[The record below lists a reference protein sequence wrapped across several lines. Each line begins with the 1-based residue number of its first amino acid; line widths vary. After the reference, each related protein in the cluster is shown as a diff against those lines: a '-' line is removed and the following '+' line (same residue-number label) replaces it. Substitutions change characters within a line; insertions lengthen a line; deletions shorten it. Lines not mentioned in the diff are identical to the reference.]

1 MGRVYITRHIPEV
14 GIDMLKDAG
23 HEVVVSAKDG
33 VLTKEELLSE
43 LSKKE
48 YDAVLCLLT
57 DTVDADVF
65 DAVPSA
71 KIFSNYAVG
80 YNNVDIEE
88 AKKRNVVVTNTPG
101 VLTETVAE
109 YTFSLILSLL
119 HRIPEA
125 DKFTRAGKYKG
136 WAPELLLG
144 TNIRGKTIGIL
155 GAGRIGQEVVRH
167 AHHFG
172 AKVIYND
179 IQQNKE
185 LEEEVGA
192 VFKKEID
199 DVFKEADIISVHV
212 PLLESTHHLVSKERL
227 ALMKESA
234 YLINT
239 SRGPVVDEK
248 ALVEALRA
256 KRIAGAALDVF
267 EFEPRLAP
275 GLVELPNVIITPH
288 IASATKSTRGKMAE
302 IAAQNI
308 IDTLQGEVSKYVVN

>member
-23 HEVVVSAKDG
+23 HEVVVSQKDG
-33 VLTKEELLSE
+33 VLSKEELLSE
-43 LSKKE
+43 LSQKE

-57 DTVDADVF
+57 DAIDAEVF
-65 DAVPSA
+65 DAVPSV

-80 YNNVDIEE
+80 YNNIDIEE
-88 AKKRNVVVTNTPG
+88 AQKRGIVVTNTPG

-144 TNIRGKTIGIL
+144 ENISGKTIGIL
-155 GAGRIGQEVVRH
+155 GAGRIGQQVVRH

-172 AKVIYND
+172 ASVIYND
-179 IQQNKE
+179 IKRNE
-185 LEEEVGA
+185 ALEKEVGA
-192 VFKKEID
+192 IFKKEIE

-227 ALMKESA
+227 ALMKEGA

-239 SRGPVVDEK
+239 SRGPVVDER
-248 ALVEALRA
+248 ALVEVLRA
-256 KRIAGAALDVF
+256 HKIRGAALDVF
-267 EFEPRLAP
+267 EHEPNLAP
-275 GLVELPNVIITPH
+275 GLVELSNVIITPH
-288 IASATKSTRGKMAE
+288 IASGTERTRGEMAK

-308 IDTLQGEVSKYVVN
+308 IDMLEGDTPKYVVH

>member
-1 MGRVYITRHIPEV
+1 MGIVYITRHIPEV

-23 HEVVVSAKDG
+23 HEVHVSKKDG
-33 VLTKEELLSE
+33 VLSKEELVEE
-43 LSKKE
+43 LKKRPF
-48 YDAVLCLLT
+48 DAVICLLT
-57 DTVDADVF
+57 DEITGEIF

-71 KIFSNYAVG
+71 KIFANYAVG
-80 YNNVDIEE
+80 FNNIDVEE
-88 AKKRNVVVTNTPG
+88 AKKRDITITNTPG

-125 DKFTRAGKYKG
+125 DKFTRAGKYEG

-144 TNIRGKTIGIL
+144 NDIRDLTIGIL
-155 GAGRIGQEVVRH
+155 GAGRIGQQVVRH

-179 IQQNKE
+179 IQRNEE
-185 LEEEVGA
+185 LEKEVDA
-192 VFKKEID
+192 VFKEID

-227 ALMKESA
+227 EMMKESG

-239 SRGPVVDEK
+239 SRGPVVDER
-248 ALVEALRA
+248 ALIDHLRD
-256 KRIAGAALDVF
+256 KKIKGAALDVF
-267 EFEPRLAP
+267 EFEPKLTP
-275 GLVELPNVIITPH
+275 GAIELSNLIVTPH
-288 IASATKSTRGKMAE
+288 IASATEGTRGKMAE
-302 IAAQNI
+302 LAAENVI
-308 IDTLQGEVSKYVVN
+308 NFLKGEAPPHIVS